1 MSLDAHLVVTD
12 SGLGGLSIC
21 AALERRLRKEGG
33 TPARIT
39 YVNAWPFE
47 GRGYNDLPDVPARAA
62 VFDRAL
68 DRMARWSPDRILIAC
83 NTLSIIY
90 ARTAFCRAP
99 PVQVDGIIDA
109 GVDLFAEVLMA
120 EPSAGLILLGTKTT
134 IESGV
139 HAGALV
145 QRGVD
150 PHRMRAVHCH
160 GLAGAIE
167 RDPESAAV
175 TDVIASCAARVR
187 AADPGGVPLFAGL
200 CCTHYGYVADRI
212 CTALGAALGRPVLAL
227 DPNARMVDDLAL
239 DAVARG
245 AHDAAAGTQDRL
257 SSTGDAAT
265 RTPDQLPGLGAQVR
279 PPGQPSSAGG
289 AVLVSVEV
297 ISKVA
302 LDDTARQAIARL
314 VAPTSPATA
323 QALLSYSHVPDL
335 F

>member
-21 AALERRLRKEGG
+21 AALECRLRREGG
-33 TPARIT
+33 GRARIT
-39 YVNAWPFE
+39 YLNAWPFE

-68 DRMARWSPDRILIAC
+68 DRMALWSPGRILIAC

-90 ARTAFCRAP
+90 AHTAFCRAP
-99 PVQVDGIIDA
+99 AVRVDGIIDA
-109 GVDLFAEVLMA
+109 GVSLFAETMAA

-134 IESGV
+134 VESGV

-145 QRGVD
+145 ERGVD

-175 TDVIASCAARVR
+175 TDLIASSTARVR

-212 CTALGAALGRPVLAL
+212 CAALGAALGRPVQAL
-227 DPNARMVDDLAL
+227 NPNARMVDDLAL
-239 DAVARG
+239 DAPAQG
-245 AHDAAAGTQDRL
+245 ADDAATGTPDRL
-257 SSTGDAAT
+257 STGVG
-265 RTPDQLPGLGAQVR
+265 R
-279 PPGQPSSAGG
+279 
-289 AVLVSVEV
+289 VSVEV
-297 ISKVA
+297 VSKVA

-314 VAPTSPATA
+314 VAPISPATA
-323 QALLSYSHVPDL
+323 RALLSYSHVPDL